1 MGPVPSIDTAS
12 RESKSLSR
20 KRINLG
26 KRGEEVAAA
35 YLRAKGYRIK
45 ARNYR
50 QKTGEIDIICK
61 DGDTHVFVE
70 VKTRQ
75 HCEFGHPTEAVTRR
89 KQMQISRTALLYL
102 NIEELLDTPVRFDVI
117 GVILKEWGPEIS
129 HIVGAFEAE

>member
-1 MGPVPSIDTAS
+1 M
-12 RESKSLSR
+12 SR